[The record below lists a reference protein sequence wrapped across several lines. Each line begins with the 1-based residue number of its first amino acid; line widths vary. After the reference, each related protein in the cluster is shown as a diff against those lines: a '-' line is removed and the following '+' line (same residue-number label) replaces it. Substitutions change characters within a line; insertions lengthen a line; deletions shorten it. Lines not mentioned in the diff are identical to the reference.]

1 MSIRAHLP
9 KAADAVVV
17 GGGIIGC
24 STAYYLARA
33 GLDVAV
39 CEKGWVGCEQSTR
52 NWGLIRKQGR
62 HPAEIPLIIRSL
74 KLWHELSARADRDI
88 GFRVNGTLYLSETE
102 KRHEANRKWLEH
114 ARAFDLDTK
123 MLGTEQL
130 RTVAPGIRNQTKDA
144 LFTPSDASA
153 DPHLAM
159 QALADLVIKEGG
171 QILEQCAV
179 RGVDVEAG
187 RVAGV
192 ITEHGHIRAPSVV
205 CAGGAW
211 SGYFCR
217 HLGIRLP
224 QLKVISSVMQSL
236 PTDYVLGPALWSQGM
251 GLRRRPDGS
260 YIVAPAGKADCPITP
275 DFLRYAR
282 SYLPIYRNSKEA
294 VKLQMT
300 RRFLTELSWPA
311 TPSTEHRS
319 PFECE
324 RVLDPKPNHALL
336 EETLGKLGS
345 TFPELANIRVSRTW
359 AGMIDV
365 MPDELP
371 VIDEYRSLPGLV
383 ISTGYSGHGFG
394 IGPGAGQAT
403 ADLVLGKT
411 DSSSLISGLKISR
424 LS

>member
-24 STAYYLARA
+24 STAYYLALA
-33 GLDVAV
+33 GLDVVV
-39 CEKGWVGCEQSTR
+39 CEKGWVGCEQSSR

-74 KLWHELSARADRDI
+74 ELWHELAAKVDRDI
-88 GFRVNGTLYLSETE
+88 GLRVNGTLYLSDTE
-102 KRHEANRKWLEH
+102 KRYDANRKWLEH
-114 ARAFDLDTK
+114 AQAFDLDTT
-123 MLGTEQL
+123 MLGMEEL
-130 RTVAPGIRNQTKDA
+130 RTVAPGIRNQARDA

-159 QALADLVIKEGG
+159 QALAELVMKENG

-179 RGVDVEAG
+179 RGVDIEAG

-192 ITEHGHIRAPSVV
+192 LTEHGRIRAPAVV

-217 HLGIRLP
+217 HLGIQLP
-224 QLKVISSVMQSL
+224 QLKVISSVMLSQ
-236 PTDYVLGPALWSQGM
+236 PTDHVLGPALWSQGM

-260 YIVAPAGKADCPITP
+260 YIVAPAGNADCPITP
-275 DFLRYAR
+275 DFLRFAR
-282 SYLPIYRNSKEA
+282 SYLPTYRDSKET
-294 VKLQMT
+294 VKLQFT

-311 TPSTEHRS
+311 APSPRHRS

-324 RVLDPKPNHALL
+324 RVLDPKPNHSLI
-336 EETLGKLGS
+336 EGVRRRLGDI
-345 TFPELANIRVSRTW
+345 FPDLADIRVS
-359 AGMIDV
+359 
-365 MPDELP
+365 
-371 VIDEYRSLPGLV
+371 
-383 ISTGYSGHGFG
+383 
-394 IGPGAGQAT
+394 
-403 ADLVLGKT
+403 
-411 DSSSLISGLKISR
+411 
-424 LS
+424 

>member
-1 MSIRAHLP
+1 MNIRAHLP
-9 KAADAVVV
+9 KTADAVVV

-24 STAYYLARA
+24 STAYYLALA
-33 GLDVAV
+33 GLDVVV
-39 CEKGWVGCEQSTR
+39 CEKGWVGCEQSSR

-74 KLWHELSARADRDI
+74 ELWHELEARISRDI

-114 ARAFDLDTK
+114 ARAFDLDTT
-123 MLGTEQL
+123 MLGREEL
-130 RTVAPGIRNQTKDA
+130 RTVAPGIQNQTWDA

-159 QALADLVIKEGG
+159 QALAELVVEEGG

-179 RGVDVEAG
+179 RGIDIEAG
-187 RVAGV
+187 KVGGV
-192 ITEHGHIRAPSVV
+192 ITEHGCIRTSSVI

-211 SGYFCR
+211 TGYFCR
-217 HLGIRLP
+217 QLGIRLP
-224 QLKVISSVMQSL
+224 QLKVVSSVMLSR
-236 PTDYVLGPALWSQGM
+236 PTDYALKPALWSQGM

-260 YIVAPAGKADCPITP
+260 YIVAPAGNADCPVTP
-275 DFLRYAR
+275 DFLRFAK
-282 SYLPIYRNSKEA
+282 SYLPTYRESKEM
-294 VKLQMT
+294 VKPRFT
-300 RRFLTELSWPA
+300 RRFFTELSWP
-311 TPSTEHRS
+311 TTSSPERRS
-319 PFECE
+319 PFEYE
-324 RVLDPKPNHALL
+324 RVLDPQPNRALL
-336 EETLGKLGS
+336 GKAHRQLGAI
-345 TFPELANIRVSRTW
+345 FPELANIRISRIW

-371 VIDEYRSLPGLV
+371 VIDEYHSLPGLV
-383 ISTGYSGHGFG
+383 ISTGFSGHGFG

-411 DSSSLISGLKISR
+411 DSSSLISGLR
-424 LS
+424 LDRLG